1 MTGSA
6 SYLETLAAAADNSS
20 AVETG
25 YRREAAERIKAL
37 AQERAFAFRRLN
49 LMRAVAQAVTNAE
62 SEEAA
67 VACAHAVL
75 RARLGWAGDN
85 EIHSAILSRF
95 SPVAA
100 ALFASQK
107 CDGGAPA
114 PDIAAA
120 LAEFE
125 TWYAAARAA
134 PFWALFEQYVAET
147 PVVDF

>member
-1 MTGSA
+1 MRGSA
-6 SYLETLAAAADNSS
+6 SYLETLAAAADNTST
-20 AVETG
+20 VETG

-49 LMRAVAQAVTNAE
+49 LMRAVAQAVTAAE

-85 EIHSAILSRF
+85 ETHSAILSRF
-95 SPVAA
+95 DPVAA
-100 ALFASQK
+100 ALFAGRLS
-107 CDGGAPA
+107 DGEASG
-114 PDIAAA
+114 PDIAGA

-134 PFWALFEQYVAET
+134 PFWALFEQHVAET